1 MNNAAFTICLNSL
14 HLPDKSRDSDVWA
27 GISPESEEIIQTLYK
42 KFQISYSTAGR
53 PDNIES
59 KINGSIFGLCI
70 NEGYVLLRV
79 DTDRRTRNVRFSGF
93 LLRKDE
99 SLRTAWRLV
108 RWQLLFLCA
117 GGWKRNG
124 KVELVPS
131 VINEQAAQ
139 MKFDKTAQ
147 EHLIQIGQA
156 MLAAE
161 VPYSFAFTNYSR
173 LELPLQFSS
182 YADSGSKVAGD
193 AGTKIIIDPSA
204 VMSIQQSVV
213 ANNPL
218 FSQCYLMHTNHK
230 TFIKNYKGPDP
241 DIRTTIAGYVNDE
254 VWFFRVLYGDIE
266 FQKPLDRNTSMWLSQ
281 DEGINFSIIYRLA
294 YHAMNEAGTYFNAVN
309 IRRNQQQQEQYAP
322 PQGQAAPPQP
332 QQGRPGNFMED
343 VSPIK
348 FNNQG
353 AASEPEKK
361 PEKEKGGIFSRF
373 RHKK

>member
-1 MNNAAFTICLNSL
+1 MNNAAFTICLNSI
-14 HLPDKSRDSDVWA
+14 HLPDKSLDSDVWA
-27 GISPESEEIIQTLYK
+27 GISPESDEIIHTLYQ
-42 KFQISYSTAGR
+42 KFQISYSTAAR
-53 PDNIES
+53 PDYIES

-70 NEGYVLLRV
+70 SEGYVLLRV
-79 DTDRRTRNVRFSGF
+79 DTDRRTRNVVFSGF

-117 GGWKRNG
+117 AGWKRNG

-131 VINEQAAQ
+131 VINEQASQ
-139 MKFDKTAQ
+139 MKFDRADQ

-173 LELPLQFSS
+173 LDLPLQFSS
-182 YADSGSKVAGD
+182 YADSGSKVSGD
-193 AGTKIIIDPSA
+193 AGIKIMIDPNA

-213 ANNPL
+213 NQNPL
-218 FSQCYLMHTNHK
+218 FSQFYLIHTNQK

-241 DIRTTIAGYVNDE
+241 DIKTTMAGYGSDE
-254 VWFFRVLYGDIE
+254 VWFFLVRSGNME
-266 FQKPLDRNTSMWLSQ
+266 FQKPLDRNTSMWLSHE
-281 DEGINFSIIYRLA
+281 EGLDFSVMHRLA
-294 YHAMNEAGTYFNAVN
+294 YNVMNEAGVYFNALN
-309 IRRNQQQQEQYAP
+309 LKSIQQQQAQYAP
-322 PQGQAAPPQP
+322 PAQGQAAPPP

-343 VSPIK
+343 VSPMD

-361 PEKEKGGIFSRF
+361 PEKEKGGLFSRF
-373 RHKK
+373 RKKK